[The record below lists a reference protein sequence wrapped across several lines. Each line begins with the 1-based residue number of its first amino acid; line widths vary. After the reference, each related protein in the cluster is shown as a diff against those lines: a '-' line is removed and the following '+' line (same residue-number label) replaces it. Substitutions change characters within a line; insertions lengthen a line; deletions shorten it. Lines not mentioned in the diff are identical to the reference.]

1 MDDRVFDDPRER
13 SSATRLVP
21 PPFRPLTAT
30 EEQLFATLHSAPS
43 NEEIAARLHISPRTV
58 KFHLTN
64 IRSKLNGMPRLRL
77 CLLSAL
83 HLRGLLSLCSACAP
97 VFPKPAAVSPACT
110 SLNSASTFPARQLSV
125 TGGET
130 TDGP

>member
-1 MDDRVFDDPRER
+1 MTVQCLVCTGPVMGDRVFDDPREHP
-13 SSATRLVP
+13 SAARLVP
-21 PPFRPLTAT
+21 PPLRPLTAT

-64 IRSKLNGMPRLRL
+64 IRSKLDGMPRLRL

-83 HLRGLLSLCSACAP
+83 HRRGLLSLCSTCAP
-97 VFPKPAAVSPACT
+97 VFPEPSAVSSACATPAAP
-110 SLNSASTFPARQLSV
+110 
-125 TGGET
+125 
-130 TDGP
+130 GPEPS